1 LSITDLIIGLCK
13 SGFRDEMGPIV
24 AAIINWLS
32 WSSEK
37 GARNFL
43 YATVKD
49 TTPGSFISHCEE
61 KPVSTFVA
69 SPKGRETQAKYW
81 SEAVA
86 IWRKI
91 APEVDEV
98 LQG

>member
-1 LSITDLIIGLCK
+1 
-13 SGFRDEMGPIV
+13 MGPV
-24 AAIINWLS
+24 LAAIMNWLA
-32 WSSEK
+32 WTSEK

-43 YATVKD
+43 YATVKN
-49 TTPGSFISHCEE
+49 TTPGSFISSCEE
-61 KPVSTFVA
+61 TPVSTFVA
-69 SPKGRETQAKYW
+69 SPKGKETQEKYW

-91 APEVDEV
+91 SPQVDEA